1 MIGSDSAV
9 LDNSVDNHAQVI
21 IDELTAAAPWKHN
34 AAALIAGGAL
44 ANSTVSVSPVRGNV
58 GDLFLGNCTD
68 NEALPGAECGYA
80 M

>member
-1 MIGSDSAV
+1 MA
-9 LDNSVDNHAQVI
+9 

-34 AAALIAGGAL
+34 AAALLAGGALAL
-44 ANSTVSVSPVRGNV
+44 ANSTVSVAPVRGNV

-68 NEALPGAECGYA
+68 DEALPGAECGYA